1 MNWLPYQAC
10 CQQAATDPEVAFCPQ
25 CRHPLLR
32 CHGYAACGQ
41 LLAPQQPCPL
51 HVAPTLSLRQD
62 GLQAPQ
68 VGDRMNL
75 PLVLAN
81 PLPGAAALRVV
92 GLWLLPR
99 DGEPRLLE
107 LQWESLAAGQQRGF
121 SVDTEPLDSG
131 GTVGVR
137 LVMVVSAA
145 LGGVDEDYAFAGEIG
160 LTVGREQRGQVIQNI
175 HIEGSHIAAGGS
187 AVLQTG
193 PSVSESFRPR
203 DLNGDGRQ
211 TVAVPLERAERFE
224 RRRGIRGYALSG
236 AQIARSV
243 ELVCEGFSS
252 ADAPASAR
260 PFLLQPVIGLG
271 RSVPGH
277 RSEANSEPNFA
288 CLRAYDTAGQLL
300 KGPSM
305 AVSRRHFELLLRCGR
320 LYLRTL
326 GQGGRLDDGELSRG
340 ETTVLKDGDGFNPTV
355 EGDPRLDF
363 RVDFECDQ
371 GDVQRIR
378 LRRG

>member
-1 MNWLPYQAC
+1 MNWLPYQSC
-10 CQQAATDPEVAFCPQ
+10 CQQAATDPEAAFCPH

-32 CHGYAACGQ
+32 CHGFAACGQ
-41 LLAPQQPCPL
+41 LLGPQQPCPL
-51 HVAPTLSLRQD
+51 HVAPELSLRQD

-99 DGEPRLLE
+99 DGQPRPLE
-107 LQWESLAAGQQRGF
+107 LQWESLPSGQQRAL

-137 LVMVVSAA
+137 LVTVVGARFASI
-145 LGGVDEDYAFAGEIG
+145 DEDYAFVGEIG
-160 LTVGREQRGQVIQNI
+160 LTVGREQQGQVIQNI

-203 DLNGDGRQ
+203 ELSGDGRQ

-224 RRRGIRGYALSG
+224 RQRGIRGYALSG
-236 AQIARSV
+236 TQIARTV
-243 ELVCEGFSS
+243 ELVCEGFAA

-271 RSVPGH
+271 RSAPGH
-277 RSEANSEPNFA
+277 RGDAGAESNFA
-288 CLRAYDTAGQLL
+288 CLRAYDAGGRLL
-300 KGPSM
+300 QEPSL
-305 AVSRRHFELLLRCGR
+305 AVSRRHFELILRCGR

-326 GQGGRLDDGELSRG
+326 GHGGRLDDGELSRG
-340 ETTVLKDGDGFNPTV
+340 ETTVLKDGDVFNPTA
-355 EGDPRLDF
+355 EGDPQLDF